1 MKTVYYLP
9 CNLLTMSK
17 KLEDIYRQGINA
29 PSQNFSLADIGY
41 VELAQG
47 TPTGI
52 YPAIG
57 DSINNVT
64 VTGLELAEFLN
75 FYNKKFVARFAPG
88 PFREIAE
95 SFLPAGIAGLYYAKS
110 NNQLGGTFGLY
121 DTGTFAPT
129 LITPNIAYSGVAT
142 SPVETWT
149 TTVSNAG
156 WNTATSTSPV
166 YFSVN
171 LNANV
176 SGKPQLQL
184 VGNVVATVFGVLDQ
198 TSPGIIEAVQ
208 PLNTAGNKLGVQY
221 DVFSEFTTDQTIGM
235 IPFDKSIVLG
245 KTDSLAVDINFNRTG
260 TARPILLGIAF
271 VKKQYYTIE

>member
-1 MKTVYYLP
+1 MKIFYYLP
-9 CNLLTMSK
+9 CNLPIMR

-29 PSQNFSLADIGY
+29 PSQNFTLADIGY
-41 VELAQG
+41 VDIAQS

-52 YPAIG
+52 YPPLN
-57 DSINNVT
+57 DSINTVT

-75 FYNKKFVARFAPG
+75 FYNKKFVARFVPG

-95 SFLPAGIAGLYYAKS
+95 SFLPAALAGLYYAKS
-110 NNQLGGTFGLY
+110 NNQLGGTFGVY
-121 DTGTFAPT
+121 DSGTFAPM
-129 LITPNIAYSGVAT
+129 LITPNIAYSGVANPT
-142 SPVETWT
+142 VRETWT
-149 TTVSNAG
+149 TTVSTAG
-156 WNTATSTSPV
+156 WNQG
-166 YFSVN
+166 FFNVN
-171 LNANV
+171 LNVNV
-176 SGKPQLQL
+176 SGTPQLQL

-198 TSPGIIEAVQ
+198 TNPGIIEAVQ
-208 PLNTAGNKLGVQY
+208 LSNTAGNKLGVQY
-221 DVFSEFTTDQTIGM
+221 DVFSEFTTDQTIGL

>member
-1 MKTVYYLP
+1 MR
-9 CNLLTMSK
+9 

-41 VELAQG
+41 ADLAQS

-52 YPAIG
+52 YPALN

-121 DTGTFAPT
+121 DTGTFAPM
-129 LITPNIAYSGVAT
+129 LITPNIAYSGYIPYSGAPAPT
-142 SPVETWT
+142 KGIETWT
-149 TTVSNAG
+149 TSVSTAG
-156 WNTATSTSPV
+156 WNTASSGISGSPSV
-166 YFSVN
+166 YFGVN

-176 SGKPQLQL
+176 SGVPQLQL
-184 VGNVVATVFGVLDQ
+184 VGNVVATVFGILDQ

-208 PLNTAGNKLGVQY
+208 PSNTAGNKLGVQY
-221 DVFSEFTTDQTIGM
+221 DVFSEFTTDQTIGL

-245 KTDSLAVDINFNRTG
+245 KTDSLVVDINFNRTG

>member
-1 MKTVYYLP
+1 MKIFYYLP

-88 PFREIAE
+88 TFREIAE

-121 DTGTFAPT
+121 DSGTFAPT
-129 LITPNIAYSGVAT
+129 LITPNIAYSGTAAAA
-142 SPVETWT
+142 VETWT
-149 TTVSNAG
+149 TSVSSPAG
-156 WNTATSTSPV
+156 WKSGF
-166 YFSVN
+166 FSVN

-176 SGKPQLQL
+176 SGIPQLQL
-184 VGNVVATVFGVLDQ
+184 VGNVVATVFGILDQ

-208 PLNTAGNKLGVQY
+208 PSNTAGNKLGVQY
-221 DVFSEFTTDQTIGM
+221 DVFSEFTTDQTIGL

-245 KTDSLAVDINFNRTG
+245 KTDSLAVDINFNRAG